1 MKYKNIIEDLKGTGD
16 PNVMAFLKDVA
27 RIKRLSKK
35 ERDYCLQNHWSYEA
49 VRKLVEEFIPY
60 IIWVA
65 YAKREQV
72 KTLSVLDLIDEGIIG
87 AYKAF
92 EQSTE
97 GMVLSKRRVNYC
109 IKSHMRRAIR
119 KDHLLFV
126 EEQYMDE
133 M

>member
-1 MKYKNIIEDLKGTGD
+1 MKYKSIIEDLKGTGD

-35 ERDYCLQNHWSYEA
+35 ERDYCLQNRWSYVA

-65 YAKREQV
+65 YAKRDQV

-92 EQSTE
+92 ELSEE
-97 GMVLSKRRVNYC
+97 GGILSKRRVNSC
-109 IKSHMRRAIR
+109 IKRHMRRAIR
-119 KDHLLFV
+119 RDHLLFV
-126 EEQYMDE
+126 EEQYEEE

>member
-1 MKYKNIIEDLKGTGD
+1 MKYKSIIEDLKGTGD

-35 ERDYCLQNHWSYEA
+35 ERDYCLQNRWSYVA

-92 EQSTE
+92 ELSEE
-97 GMVLSKRRVNYC
+97 GGILSKRRVNNC
-109 IKSHMRRAIR
+109 IKRNMRRAIR
-119 KDHLLFV
+119 RDHLLFV
-126 EEQYMDE
+126 EEQYEEE

>member
-1 MKYKNIIEDLKGTGD
+1 MKYKSIIEDLKGTGD

-35 ERDYCLQNHWSYEA
+35 ERDYCLQNRWSY
-49 VRKLVEEFIPY
+49 VEFIPY

-65 YAKREQV
+65 YAKMDQV

-92 EQSTE
+92 ELSEE
-97 GMVLSKRRVNYC
+97 GGILSKRRVNSC
-109 IKSHMRRAIR
+109 IKRNMRRAIR
-119 KDHLLFV
+119 RDHLLFV
-126 EEQYMDE
+126 EEQYEEE